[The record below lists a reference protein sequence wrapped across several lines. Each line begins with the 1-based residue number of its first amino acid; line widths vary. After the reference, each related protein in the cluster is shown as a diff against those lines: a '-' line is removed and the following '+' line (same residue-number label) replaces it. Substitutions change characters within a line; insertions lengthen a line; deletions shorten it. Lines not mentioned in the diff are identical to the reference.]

1 MEYALYRYEFEV
13 IEKKDSS
20 INLFPELSESFNPRQ
35 AFEKKSELLNYLLE
49 NDYQMLLAEQNQQAA
64 EPNQQVAE
72 RCPFPVNPAS
82 AKTELAFPFD
92 SASVKPTLTFTSSRK
107 KKLYHKYTSAPKDG
121 FAILELARCRSIS
134 HRPKPFLDKAVIED
148 DYESLHIIIDNRG
161 TYQRVAIEV
170 KSSVF
175 KKTDTVADSLARA
188 LSKSFALY

>member
-49 NDYQMLLAEQNQQAA
+49 NDYQMLLAEQNQQVAEQNQQVAEQNQQAA

-82 AKTELAFPFD
+82 AKTEQAFTFD
-92 SASVKPTLTFTSSRK
+92 WASLKPTLTFTSSRK

-134 HRPKPFLDKAVIED
+134 HRPKPFLD
-148 DYESLHIIIDNRG
+148 R
-161 TYQRVAIEV
+161 
-170 KSSVF
+170 KSV
-175 KKTDTVADSLARA
+175 V
-188 LSKSFALY
+188 

>member
-49 NDYQMLLAEQNQQAA
+49 NDYQMLLAEPNQQVAEPNQQAA

-82 AKTELAFPFD
+82 AK
-92 SASVKPTLTFTSSRK
+92 
-107 KKLYHKYTSAPKDG
+107 
-121 FAILELARCRSIS
+121 
-134 HRPKPFLDKAVIED
+134 
-148 DYESLHIIIDNRG
+148 
-161 TYQRVAIEV
+161 
-170 KSSVF
+170 
-175 KKTDTVADSLARA
+175 
-188 LSKSFALY
+188 LSKPLPLIGLA

>member
-49 NDYQMLLAEQNQQAA
+49 NDYQMLLAEQNQQVA
-64 EPNQQVAE
+64 EQNQQVAE

-82 AKTELAFPFD
+82 AKTELVFPFD

-134 HRPKPFLDKAVIED
+134 HRPKPFLDKAVIEA
-148 DYESLHIIIDNRG
+148 DYETLHNMIDNRG
-161 TYQRVAIEV
+161 VV
-170 KSSVF
+170 
-175 KKTDTVADSLARA
+175 
-188 LSKSFALY
+188 